1 MAIGTRLRLL
11 SEHLTEQSAQI
22 YNDYNNNMKPKWFP
36 VFFILCEKSPLGIT
50 EIAQQIGQ
58 SHPSVSIVVKE
69 LLKEGLVFETK
80 DEKDAR
86 KNLIDVTEKGRL
98 LHEELKQTYDD
109 VATVIEMLSNKT
121 TNKLWQALDE
131 FEYLLDQKSMKN
143 RVAEVRK
150 KREVEHIEIVP
161 YESIYATDFKKL
173 NQRWIEE
180 YFVMEES
187 DHKSLDH
194 PQEYIINPGGHI
206 IMALYNKKVVGTCA
220 LIKVDDPVYDY
231 ELAKMAVDPS
241 VHGKGI
247 GRIVCNKMIEIAK
260 KEEAKRIFLESNTI
274 LTPAIKLYQKLGFT
288 KMINR
293 PSPYERSNIQMELIL
308 KQ

>member
-11 SEHLTEQSAQI
+11 SEHLVEQSAQI

-36 VFFILCEKSPLGIT
+36 VFFILCEESPLGIT
-50 EIAQQIGQ
+50 KIAQQIGQ

-80 DEKDAR
+80 DPKDAR
-86 KNLIDVTEKGRL
+86 KNLIDITDKGRL
-98 LHEELKQTYDD
+98 LSQELKQTFED
-109 VATVIEMLSNKT
+109 VAIVIETLNNAA
-121 TNKLWQALDE
+121 TNKLWRALDE
-131 FEYLLDQKSMKN
+131 FEYLLEQKSMRN

-150 KREVEHIEIVP
+150 EREAENIKIIP
-161 YESIYATDFKKL
+161 YSIKYATDFKKL

-187 DHKSLDH
+187 DHRSLDN
-194 PQEYIINPGGHI
+194 PQEYIINPGGYI

-220 LIKVDDPVYDY
+220 LIKVDDPVYDF

-247 GRIVCNKMIEIAK
+247 GRIICKKMIDIARQRG
-260 KEEAKRIFLESNTI
+260 AKRIFLESNTI
-274 LTPAIKLYQKLGFT
+274 LIPAIKLYQQLGFT

-293 PSPYERSNIQMELIL
+293 PSPYERSNIQMEFIIN
-308 KQ
+308 